1 MSSKSQAKMEE
12 LMRCERQ
19 QHLGAALYEHG
30 ADRNDQAN
38 GFYQRKL
45 VTRLGEMKLAVPQSR
60 SGCRLSTTIACNLF
74 LPENSS
80 RQMPINW
87 KCIARS

>member
-30 ADRNDQAN
+30 ADRGDQAN

-45 VTRLGEMKLAVPQSR
+45 VTRLGGMKLAVPQSR
-60 SGCRLSTTIACNLF
+60 SGGRYLLLSLQSFFPRKILSADAD
-74 LPENSS
+74 
-80 RQMPINW
+80 NW